1 MISLQPRPG
10 GESGVPTSSCS
21 TMSPSEH
28 KGAAAFIFVCYFLLR
43 NIYLHVLMS
52 PSQRQQ
58 LPAHWSMVS
67 HLGCENSGEE
77 RMLNNLGECVQSH
90 LRHRV
95 RQQQRQQQQDPELRD
110 RFLWRSQG
118 STSSRQTP
126 GGNFLLDRQLFR
138 LTCLVDNH
146 REKDSGKCH
155 QVAIDSYGA
164 PIKPV
169 LQPTSSTPT
178 PICRKVGL
186 GILLKNINIID
197 IVIITTHY
205 HYRLFVKRR

>member
-1 MISLQPRPG
+1 
-10 GESGVPTSSCS
+10 
-21 TMSPSEH
+21 
-28 KGAAAFIFVCYFLLR
+28 
-43 NIYLHVLMS
+43 
-52 PSQRQQ
+52 
-58 LPAHWSMVS
+58 MVS
-67 HLGCENSGEE
+67 HLGRENSGEE
-77 RMLNNLGECVQSH
+77 RMFNNLGECVQSH

-95 RQQQRQQQQDPELRD
+95 RQQQRQQQQDSELTD